1 MKIILILLLLI
12 ISNIQARETGQT
24 EITTEG
30 GMEVYQ
36 KEKYYLLKKN
46 VEIESDNF
54 KLTAQRVKAYF
65 DKDLYDLTVIY
76 SKGDVI
82 FESNEG
88 LRVLGN
94 EVDHNVKKEII
105 NVRGEGSFLQ
115 NNDFTMISDE
125 LIDINSPL

>member
-12 ISNIQARETGQT
+12 STNLKARESGQT

-54 KLTAQRVKAYF
+54 NLTAQKVKAYF
-65 DKDLYDLTVIY
+65 DKDLYY
-76 SKGDVI
+76 S
-82 FESNEG
+82 FY
-88 LRVLGN
+88 
-94 EVDHNVKKEII
+94 
-105 NVRGEGSFLQ
+105 F
-115 NNDFTMISDE
+115 
-125 LIDINSPL
+125 